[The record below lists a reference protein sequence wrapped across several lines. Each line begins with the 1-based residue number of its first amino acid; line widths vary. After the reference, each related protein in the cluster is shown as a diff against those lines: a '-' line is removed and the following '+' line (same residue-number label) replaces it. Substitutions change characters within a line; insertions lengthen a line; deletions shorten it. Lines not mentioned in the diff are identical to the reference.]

1 MSEQARSQGGKTA
14 FVIAFVIVALAG
26 IAGHY
31 ALDMYRRDG
40 RAAAARINNELRSA
54 EQAIADLGAA
64 QASYIAAGQNIDAS
78 TTWMN
83 TATAL
88 TVQLESAVANL
99 NAVTASAEAKARYAA
114 ATPLVEAVVAT
125 DRKAR
130 ALVGSGQILVAA
142 DVVLIEGVE
151 TVKQLKAELAGAR
164 DAEMAG
170 FEAKATQLGWI
181 GLGATAAALLI
192 GLILLVV
199 ASRRSAGPQTQDA
212 HAGLSLNSHDEAPAH
227 NAPAH
232 PAPAAPAHDLTS
244 SLASNPWSTPSLD
257 LGPAADLCVELGG
270 VQSGDQLAALMARAA
285 SVLEAKG
292 LVLWVSESGGGV
304 LRPTMAHGYSE
315 RVLQRMG
322 TLSADGD
329 NVTSLA
335 FRTRQPQVVRGSID
349 GQGALAVPLITGSGC
364 VGVLAAEVQGAKPGD
379 ARFAIARIIAAQL
392 STLIAPPVSAD
403 VSTGASARAE
413 APKTASQM

>member
-14 FVIAFVIVALAG
+14 LIIAFVLIALAG
-26 IAGHY
+26 IGGHY

-40 RAAAARINNELRSA
+40 RAAATRINNELRSA
-54 EQAIADLGAA
+54 EQTLADLGAA

-88 TVQLESAVANL
+88 TVQLENAVANL
-99 NAVTASAEAKARYAA
+99 NAITASAEAKAHYAA
-114 ATPLVEAVVAT
+114 ATPLAEAVTAT
-125 DRKAR
+125 DVKAR
-130 ALVGSGQILVAA
+130 GLVGTGQILVAA
-142 DVVLIEGVE
+142 DVVLIEGID
-151 TVKQLKAELAGAR
+151 TVKRLKAELAAAR
-164 DAEMAG
+164 EAEMSA
-170 FEAKATQLGWI
+170 FESKATELGWI
-181 GLGATAAALLI
+181 NLGGIAAVMLI
-192 GLILLVV
+192 GLILLV
-199 ASRRSAGPQTQDA
+199 AAARRGGAAPADT
-212 HAGLSLNSHDEAPAH
+212 GLSLSSHDI
-227 NAPAH
+227 APAH
-232 PAPAAPAHDLTS
+232 PAPAAPAHELTR
-244 SLASNPWSTPSLD
+244 APDVWSTPSLD
-257 LGPAADLCVELGG
+257 LGPAADLCVELGL
-270 VQSGDQLAALMARAA
+270 VQNGDQLAALMARAA
-285 SVLEAKG
+285 TVLEAKG

-349 GQGALAVPLITGSGC
+349 GQGALAVPLVTGSGC

-392 STLIAPPVSAD
+392 STLVAPSVSAE
-403 VSTGASARAE
+403 T
-413 APKTASQM
+413 PKTASQM